1 MSVDPNLIVD
11 TLKTTKIS
19 TRLTERNQYQTE
31 YLVQE
36 SPTLTATEVLL
47 PIVWS
52 LKLSLIPK
60 TFSQDVVTHQ

>member
-1 MSVDPNLIVD
+1 MSVDPNFIVD
-11 TLKTTKIS
+11 TLKTTKIY

-36 SPTLTATEVLL
+36 SLTLTATEVLL

-52 LKLSLIPK
+52 LKLSLIPT

>member
-36 SPTLTATEVLL
+36 SLTLTATEVLL

-52 LKLSLIPK
+52 LKLSLIPT

>member
-36 SPTLTATEVLL
+36 SLTLTATEVLL